1 MTDFWSDARV
11 AEEARLESV
20 YASKAHRGF
29 ESPSLRQESL
39 GMRTIG
45 FVIGLPLSQKESPSL
60 RQESLGMRGDK
71 INKCGRCHGSGR
83 CRQCHGTGKIR

>member
-83 CRQCHGTGKIR
+83 CRQCHGQEK

>member
-1 MTDFWSDARV
+1 MSVAKKKYSIFVTDFWSDARV

-29 ESPSLRQESL
+29 ESPSLRQEPL

-45 FVIGLPLSQKESPSL
+45 FVIGLPLSQKESPLL
-60 RQESLGMRGDK
+60 RNYIFYCKEL
-71 INKCGRCHGSGR
+71 
-83 CRQCHGTGKIR
+83 

>member
-60 RQESLGMRGDK
+60 RQESLGMRTIGFVIGLPLSQK
-71 INKCGRCHGSGR
+71 ESPSLR
-83 CRQCHGTGKIR
+83 